1 MTKNI
6 YEQKSLTKLIFIFGI
21 PSILSL
27 MIEMLTGIVDT
38 AFAGNLPGV
47 GDSALSAMAL
57 ISPVMAIFTALQTLF
72 AMSTGI
78 LIAKYLNDTERLN
91 ESYRTG
97 VIMSVVM
104 SAGISLL
111 CFFALPQILTAL
123 GADGEIF
130 VMAKQYLQVQ
140 LLNNIFSSIGYTL
153 SCCIRAFGF
162 PKAEVKII
170 TAAVLI
176 DIIFNFIFAFI
187 FKMGLVGLAWGT
199 LVSEVVCALC
209 CVIFL
214 VRKTLWLCKTPL
226 TVRGFF
232 FSACELFKLG
242 IAQTAIQA
250 LGGCTGFV
258 VNSRLLTLGSM
269 SHLAAF
275 NVAQRIYSF
284 ALMPIVGLTQ
294 GVQNII
300 SYFSGNGGDE
310 KIASV
315 SKRTMLL
322 CGTYGVIA
330 LLLMITFGQNIA
342 AVFGGSYEILAMA
355 KTIVLVVF
363 IGFPFVGV
371 LYTDMML
378 LQVTEHEFAS
388 VLLILSRQVF
398 FLIPLVY
405 LIPSL
410 VTIGGLPISPIVALF
425 FSMPIADLLSVLFA
439 MLVKRKFCVQTK

>member
-1 MTKNI
+1 MIKNI
-6 YEQKSLTKLIFIFGI
+6 YEQKSLTKLIFIFGV

-57 ISPVMAIFTALQTLF
+57 ISPVLAIFIALQTLF

-78 LIAKYLNDTERLN
+78 LIARYLNDTQRLN

-97 VIMSVVM
+97 VIMSVVT
-104 SAGISLL
+104 STGISLL
-111 CFFALPQILTAL
+111 CFFTLPQILTAL
-123 GADGEIF
+123 GADGEIL
-130 VMAKQYLQVQ
+130 VMANQYLQIQ

-170 TAAVLI
+170 TAAVLV
-176 DIIFNFIFAFI
+176 DIIFNFIFAFL
-187 FKMGLVGLAWGT
+187 FKMGLAGLAWGT

-214 VRKTLWLCKTPL
+214 VRKKLWLCKTPL

-232 FSACELFKLG
+232 FSAYELFKLG
-242 IAQTAIQA
+242 IAQTAIQV

-275 NVAQRIYSF
+275 SVVQRIYSF
-284 ALMPIVGLTQ
+284 ALMPVVGLTQ

-300 SYFSGNGGDE
+300 SYFGGNGE
-310 KIASV
+310 HKKIASV
-315 SKRTMLL
+315 SKQTMLL
-322 CGTYGVIA
+322 CGTYSVIA
-330 LLLMITFGQNIA
+330 LLLMIIFGQNIA
-342 AVFGGSYEILAMA
+342 AIFGGSYEILAVA
-355 KTIVLVVF
+355 KRILLVVF
-363 IGFPFVGV
+363 IGFPFIGV
-371 LYTDMML
+371 LYTHMMI

-405 LIPSL
+405 LLPSL
-410 VTIGGLPISPIVALF
+410 VTLSGMPISPIAALF
-425 FSMPIADLLSVLFA
+425 FSMPIADLLSVIFA
-439 MLVKRKFCVQTK
+439 ILVKRKVCV